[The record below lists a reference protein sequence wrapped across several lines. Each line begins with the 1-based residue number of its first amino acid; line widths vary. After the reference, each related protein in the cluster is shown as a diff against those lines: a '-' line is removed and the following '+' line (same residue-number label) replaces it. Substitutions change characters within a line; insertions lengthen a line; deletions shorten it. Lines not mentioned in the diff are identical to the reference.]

1 MSEMSEMTL
10 PTTPARLPVQPS
22 SGCPFALPPVSALFD
37 QEGPHTEFNTLRTEE
52 PISKICLPDGSW
64 AWLVTRYSD
73 IRAVLGDTRFSSD
86 TTVHG
91 YPLSGMT
98 GGPNPQN
105 RSFVHM
111 DPPEHTR
118 LRRMVT
124 REFMVK
130 RVEALRPE
138 IRQITEELCDAME
151 RAERDVHSGVDLVEA
166 LALPVPSLVISLLL
180 GVPYDDHDIFQQLTG
195 RLLSRNVPDGERE
208 AARRELYAYLDRLV
222 TSKEADPGD
231 DILGRLI
238 VEQQQTGEITHDEV
252 LVFAASLL
260 IAGHETTANMIG
272 LSALSLMHDQ
282 ESADQL
288 REDPSLIRGAV
299 EELLRFHSIS
309 RNGPRR
315 AATVDIEIDGHLIR
329 AGEGVV
335 VSVPSANRDESVF
348 ADAERLD
355 VCRPNAQHHVAFG
368 YGIHQCLGQALAR
381 VELQVVIDTLLRRF
395 PTMRPAVPIEE
406 IPFRT
411 DMTIYG
417 CHALPVTW

>member
-1 MSEMSEMTL
+1 MTL
-10 PTTPARLPVQPS
+10 STAPAPLPVEPP
-22 SGCPFALPPVSALFD
+22 SGCPFDPPAAL
-37 QEGPHTEFNTLRTEE
+37 GTLRTER
-52 PISKICLPDGSW
+52 PISKISLPDGSW
-64 AWLVTRYSD
+64 AWLATRYAD
-73 IRAVLGDTRFSSD
+73 LRAILGDTRFSSD

-98 GGPNPQN
+98 GGTNTDN
-105 RSFVHM
+105 RGFIRR

-138 IRQITEELCDAME
+138 IQRITDELCDAME
-151 RAERDVHSGVDLVEA
+151 RRAGQDVDLVEE

-180 GVPYDDHDIFQQLTG
+180 GVPYDDHDIFQRLTG
-195 RLLSRNVPDGERE
+195 TLLSRTVPDGERE
-208 AARRELYAYLDRLV
+208 TARLELRDYLDRLV
-222 TSKEADPGD
+222 TAKEADPGD

-238 VEQQQTGEITHDEV
+238 VEQQRTGEITHDEV
-252 LVFAASLL
+252 AAFAALLL

-272 LSALSLMHDQ
+272 LSALTLMRDA
-282 ESADQL
+282 ESAERL
-288 REDPSLIRGAV
+288 RQEPALIRGAV
-299 EELLRFHSIS
+299 EELLRFHSII

-315 AATVDIEIDGHLIR
+315 VATADIEIDGHLIR

-335 VSVPSANRDESVF
+335 VAVPSANRDESIF
-348 ADAERLD
+348 ADADRLD
-355 VCRPNAQHHVAFG
+355 ICRPNAQHHVAFG

-381 VELQVVIDTLLRRF
+381 VELQVVIGTLLRRF
-395 PTMRPAVPIEE
+395 PTLRPAVPLEK

-411 DMTIYG
+411 DMSIYG